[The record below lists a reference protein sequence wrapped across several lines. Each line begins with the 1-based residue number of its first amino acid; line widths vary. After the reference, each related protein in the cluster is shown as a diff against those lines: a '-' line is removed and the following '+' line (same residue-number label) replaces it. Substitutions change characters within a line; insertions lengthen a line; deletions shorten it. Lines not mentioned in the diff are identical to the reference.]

1 MSDNTLV
8 VSDAVLPSAL
18 KILPLTAAPVFPGI
32 FTPLMIDAPEDVKII
47 EESCDKDGFIGIV
60 LLKNQNENPTV

>member
-18 KILPLTAAPVFPGI
+18 KISAADGG
-32 FTPLMIDAPEDVKII
+32 
-47 EESCDKDGFIGIV
+47 SCLSGYFY
-60 LLKNQNENPTV
+60 TVSHFR